1 MPSQKITE
9 AKADKQSKME
19 KVEIEN
25 KIEKAPKTVKK
36 AKDEFTKETYD
47 FLHQVLV
54 DFAIDTKHRPQ
65 LKVIL
70 QNAKA
75 EPKNNSSI

>member
-1 MPSQKITE
+1 VPSQKITE

>member
-1 MPSQKITE
+1 
-9 AKADKQSKME
+9 ME
-19 KVEIEN
+19 KVELEN

-36 AKDEFTKETYD
+36 SKDEFTQDTYD

-54 DFAIDTKHRPQ
+54 DFAIDTKYRPK

-70 QNAKA
+70 QNSKA
-75 EPKNNSSI
+75 EPKNSSSI

>member
-1 MPSQKITE
+1 
-9 AKADKQSKME
+9 ME
-19 KVEIEN
+19 KVELEN

-36 AKDEFTKETYD
+36 AKDEFTQDTYD
-47 FLHQVLV
+47 FLHKVLV
-54 DFAIDTKHRPQ
+54 DFAIDTKYRPK

-70 QNAKA
+70 QNSKT

>member
-1 MPSQKITE
+1 
-9 AKADKQSKME
+9 ME
-19 KVEIEN
+19 KVELEN
-25 KIEKAPKTVKK
+25 KIEKAPKVVKK

-54 DFAIDTKHRPQ
+54 DFAIDTKYRPQ

-70 QNAKA
+70 QNSKA

>member
-1 MPSQKITE
+1 
-9 AKADKQSKME
+9 
-19 KVEIEN
+19 
-25 KIEKAPKTVKK
+25 
-36 AKDEFTKETYD
+36 
-47 FLHQVLV
+47 LV

>member
-1 MPSQKITE
+1 
-9 AKADKQSKME
+9 ME
-19 KVEIEN
+19 KVELEN
-25 KIEKAPKTVKK
+25 KAEKASKTVKK

-70 QNAKA
+70 QNSKA

>member
-1 MPSQKITE
+1 
-9 AKADKQSKME
+9 ME
-19 KVEIEN
+19 KVELEN

-36 AKDEFTKETYD
+36 AKDEFTQDTYD

-54 DFAIDTKHRPQ
+54 DFAIDTKHRPK

-70 QNAKA
+70 QNSKA
-75 EPKNNSSI
+75 EPKNSSSI